1 MMHDPVPLP
10 TTLHP
15 EIANEAPGDATPLL
29 RLVDVRKY
37 FPGRRAF
44 LRSDMV
50 AVKAVDG
57 VSLSVRRGETLGL
70 VGESGCGKSTLGR
83 CILHLEPPTA
93 GQVLFDG
100 QDLATLS
107 AEEMRRRRREM
118 QIVFQDPYS
127 ALNPRKTVGSILTEA
142 YRIHGLYM
150 PAERM
155 DKARALLDMVGLRT
169 EHIHRYPHEFSG
181 GQRQRICIARAIAL
195 DPKLIVADEAVSA
208 LDVSVQAQVL
218 NLMVTLQKRLGLTY
232 VFISHDL
239 RVVRHISDRVGVMYL
254 GRLVELSDTASLY
267 RRPLHPY
274 SEALLSALPRL
285 GPRTGATRIV
295 LKGDMPSPINPPSGC
310 AFHPRCPQRRDR
322 CAVETPELREHAPGR
337 LAACHY
343 PLLDVP
349 SAQDSA
355 LPSDIS
361 KHNNNFQRTGLAP

>member
-1 MMHDPVPLP
+1 MLEHTASIDGTM
-10 TTLHP
+10 P
-15 EIANEAPGDATPLL
+15 EQMAPRDEAPLL
-29 RLVDVRKY
+29 QLVDVRKY
-37 FPGRRAF
+37 FPGRKLF
-44 LRSDMV
+44 FKTGLT

-83 CILHLEPPTA
+83 CILHLDPPTT
-93 GQVLFDG
+93 GQVLFEG
-100 QDLATLS
+100 RDLATLS
-107 AEEMRRRRREM
+107 PEEMRGRRRDM

-142 YRIHGLYM
+142 YRIHGLLT
-150 PAERM
+150 PAQRVERVCE
-155 DKARALLDMVGLRT
+155 LLDMVGLRA

-195 DPKLIVADEAVSA
+195 DPKLVIADEAVSA

-218 NLMVTLQKRLGLTY
+218 NLMVALQKRLGLTY

-274 SEALLSALPRL
+274 AEALLSAVPRL
-285 GPRTGATRIV
+285 GPRKDGTRIV
-295 LKGDMPSPINPPSGC
+295 LKGDIPSAMNAPSGC
-310 AFHPRCPQRRDR
+310 AFHPRCPHRRER
-322 CAVETPELREHAPGR
+322 CAVDVPELREHAPGR
-337 LAACHY
+337 FAACHY
-343 PLLDVP
+343 PLLDQPAPQEHNRVQSIGA
-349 SAQDSA
+349 SA
-355 LPSDIS
+355 
-361 KHNNNFQRTGLAP
+361 

>member
-1 MMHDPVPLP
+1 M
-10 TTLHP
+10 
-15 EIANEAPGDATPLL
+15 PLL

-44 LRSDMV
+44 LRSDAA

-83 CILHLEPPTA
+83 CILHLAPPTG

-107 AEEMRRRRREM
+107 AQEMRQRRREM

-142 YRIHGLYM
+142 YRIHGLYT
-150 PAERM
+150 PSERM

-285 GPRTGATRIV
+285 GPRTGGKRIV
-295 LKGDMPSPINPPSGC
+295 LKGDMPSPVNPPSGC

-322 CAVETPELREHAPGR
+322 CAIEAPDLREHAPGR

-349 SAQDSA
+349 ASGEDAAQEGAARSNA
-355 LPSDIS
+355 S
-361 KHNNNFQRTGLAP
+361 KDNNIFQRTGSVP